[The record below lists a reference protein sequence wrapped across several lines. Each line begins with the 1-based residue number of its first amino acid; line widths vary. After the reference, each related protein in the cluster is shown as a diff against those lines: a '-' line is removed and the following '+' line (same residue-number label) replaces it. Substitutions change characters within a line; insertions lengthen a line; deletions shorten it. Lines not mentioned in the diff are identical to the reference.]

1 MTAQAP
7 ERIILDGQETS
18 MTSCPEILADHP
30 RIESVPMDE
39 VAEAIRSGSIQGS
52 VLSTACW
59 RKYIATWEIR
69 EGRLYLV
76 SIEGIYRLTG
86 EGPLHASWVSGVLR
100 VPRGRMTRYVHMGFE
115 SEYEK
120 ELLITVERG
129 VVKEMREA
137 DGGAMPKPS
146 EPIPPPGRGR

>member
-7 ERIILDGQETS
+7 ERLILDGEETS
-18 MTSCPEILADHP
+18 MTSCPEIPADHE
-30 RIESVPMDE
+30 RIESVPMEE
-39 VAEAIRSGSIQGS
+39 VSEAIRSGRIHGP

-69 EGRLYLV
+69 EGMLYLV
-76 SIEGIYRLTG
+76 SIEGVYRLAG
-86 EGPLHASWVSGVLR
+86 EGPLHAAWVSGVLR

-120 ELLITVERG
+120 ELLITVKDGE
-129 VVKEMREA
+129 VKEILEA
-137 DGGAMPKPS
+137 DGGAPRNTSHPT
-146 EPIPPPGRGR
+146 PPPKEGR